1 MGLKAMLKEQE
12 AQKQQKSL
20 EQTSKTVQEQSSI
33 LSELQSTN
41 QTLQSE
47 LMTAGKTIEKLTE
60 RGKQL
65 DAVEQENEEIKRNAE
80 FIEAKNAEKERKI
93 GSLEYK
99 YDALKQKC
107 HDLEYENHRIKW
119 QANIDKS
126 IFDTKLGAY
135 KDVIKFAYGFSGFI
149 SCFYIIDSPLV
160 RRHFIDLMM
169 LVYKAAKKILYAIK
183 DLYFATCGELSA
195 KTELN
200 ETLIYFIAT
209 LIFVLILAVI
219 SAILGFILK
228 DIRRKLK
235 NIIDSYNIFNR
246 EEIMKARTLVGLTVL
261 MNICVF
267 VYSRIN
273 ISVNIFIVWGVLALA
288 ITAAINWQEIDRGL
302 YVSQFK
308 E

>member
-1 MGLKAMLKEQE
+1 M
-12 AQKQQKSL
+12 
-20 EQTSKTVQEQSSI
+20 
-33 LSELQSTN
+33 
-41 QTLQSE
+41 
-47 LMTAGKTIEKLTE
+47 
-60 RGKQL
+60 
-65 DAVEQENEEIKRNAE
+65 EQENEEIKRNAE

-160 RRHFIDLMM
+160 RRHFIDLIM
-169 LVYKAAKKILYAIK
+169 LVYAVAKKLLYVIK
-183 DLYFATCGELSA
+183 ALYFTICGEFSA

-200 ETLIYFIAT
+200 ETMIYFIVT
-209 LIFVLILAVI
+209 FIFALVLAVI

-228 DIRRKLK
+228 DISRKLK
-235 NIIDSYNIFNR
+235 NIIDSYNIYNR
-246 EEIMKARTLVGLTVL
+246 EEIMKARTLVGLAVL

-273 ISVNIFIVWGVLALA
+273 IGINIFIVWGILALVV
-288 ITAAINWQEIDRGL
+288 TAAINNKEIDRGL
-302 YVSQFK
+302 YISR
-308 E
+308 